1 MTYLDRVLQP
11 GENVIYQTRI
21 HWIVYVPGIL
31 LIVVGGIG
39 IVLGL
44 TLPTDDLAIAG
55 SLMTVGLLGGLL
67 SLLAS
72 WIKRVT
78 TEIAITD
85 RRVIYKTGLIRRH
98 TIEMNMNKVESVDV
112 NQSIP
117 GRLLDY
123 GTIIVRGTG
132 SGIEPL
138 RKIEAPLKFRGFV
151 TGQ

>member
-1 MTYLDRVLQP
+1 MPYLDRVIQP
-11 GENVIYQTRI
+11 GENVLYQTCI
-21 HWIVYVPGIL
+21 HWVIFVPG
-31 LIVVGGIG
+31 VF
-39 IVLGL
+39 L
-44 TLPTDDLAIAG
+44 TIAG
-55 SLMTVGLLGGLL
+55 FLWLAFALTQSNTILDTGGFIATAIVIGLIAII
-67 SLLAS
+67 SS
-72 WIKRVT
+72 WIKRTT

-123 GTIIVRGTG
+123 GTIVVHGTG

-138 RKIEAPLKFRGFV
+138 RKIEAPLKFRAFV
-151 TGQ
+151 TGH